1 MSPADIWQRILAA
14 PADAGLKAEY
24 VAALTAAGDSRAEL
38 FALAADYERLRSG
51 SYIDAAAE
59 LKPRLDSRLAEWRDL
74 RAELAGH
81 ALAELSSQDPDA
93 WSATIT
99 FVMGWPIELAITAAD
114 FARCAADIVAT
125 LPIRHLDLAGIS
137 ERPAVFDVPQ
147 FDQIASLNGSKQVW
161 SAAALGALADSA
173 HLGSLRWL
181 DLSACSISEA
191 QVEVL
196 AASAALKNVAMLDLT
211 DNPAPDPVDAS
222 AGYGVDW
229 QSNRIIPDS
238 IFLPAF
244 GVELEAKYGKIAWLH
259 GLWNYLEDYPPSRY
273 SF

>member
-59 LKPRLDSRLAEWRDL
+59 LKPRLDSRLAEWR
-74 RAELAGH
+74 AYFAPH
-81 ALAELSSQDPDA
+81 TDA

-161 SAAALGALADSA
+161 SAAALGALANSA